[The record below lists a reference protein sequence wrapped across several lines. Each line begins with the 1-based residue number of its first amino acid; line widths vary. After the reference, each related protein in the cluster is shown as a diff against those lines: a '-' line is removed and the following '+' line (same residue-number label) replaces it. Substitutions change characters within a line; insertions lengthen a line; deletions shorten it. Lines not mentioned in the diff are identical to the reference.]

1 MNDIERKLRATLYR
15 AFCPDSAELGEY
27 HLGLLHADRR
37 REMRAHLKECPHCS
51 HELEQLRSFLET
63 VSADLEPGTRAGT
76 RRDESLLRRLI
87 ARLIPPDITAAGWA
101 PALAGVRGDAGGI
114 LKFDTEGYHILL
126 DIEADAD
133 RPDRRSIL
141 GLLTGD
147 EPAVSGGTHTPGV
160 NTAFAARLYQ
170 AGSLVAQAN
179 VDEFG
184 NFAINTVL
192 PGDYALI
199 LSSEQVEIRIEHMTL
214 S

>member
-27 HLGLLHADRR
+27 HLGLLPADRR
-37 REMRAHLKECPHCS
+37 REMRTHLKECPHCS
-51 HELEQLRSFLET
+51 RELEQLRSFLEA
-63 VSADLEPGTRAGT
+63 VSADLEPGTRTGT
-76 RRDESLLRRLI
+76 HRDESLLRRLI
-87 ARLIPPDITAAGWA
+87 ARLVPPDFSAVGWA

-126 DIEADAD
+126 DIETDAD

-147 EPAVSGGTHTPGV
+147 EPAVSGGAGV
-160 NTAFAARLYQ
+160 NTAFAALLYQ
-170 AGSLVAQAN
+170 AGSLVAQAE

-184 NFAINTVL
+184 NFAINTVP

-214 S
+214 G